1 MWSTG
6 DNTSS
11 TSTLTAAS
19 NAIEERIIRTFDELA
34 IGTRIADLATSPTE
48 TLAGNQYI
56 QACPALDN
64 LLLGDLNKTT

>member
-48 TLAGNQYI
+48 TLAGN
-56 QACPALDN
+56 
-64 LLLGDLNKTT
+64 